1 MGSFCP
7 IALDGRQGP
16 GYPWGRRSPCGEN
29 MQIKSN
35 YKRRP
40 LLGDVDVPKKV
51 LDEYDWLDDDEKTD
65 GWMKYKDQYYHLS
78 DFMWI
83 PADIKDMKGWDGYMS
98 DSFFSGIVIKVFYYT
113 DEYIIGTYM

>member
-1 MGSFCP
+1 
-7 IALDGRQGP
+7 
-16 GYPWGRRSPCGEN
+16 

-35 YKRRP
+35 YKRRF
-40 LLGDVDVPKKV
+40 LLTDVDVPKKV